1 MLKLHLMWRVNWLEK
16 TLMLGKIQGRRGRG
30 WRRMRW
36 LDGIIDS
43 MDMSVSKLKEIVKDR
58 DAWLTAVHG
67 VTKSQTQL
75 NKEQQWGYGAGWF
88 PRYYF
93 FQSEICSE
101 APFSLSFFLPLSL
114 SPSHS
119 LSRSLSHTHTQ
130 TNQDFWNY
138 KSEKDLRSQ
147 YKPLAPS
154 TPYINNPIKWLPRHC
169 L

>member
-114 SPSHS
+114 FLPLTLFLALS
-119 LSRSLSHTHTQ
+119 LTHTHKQ
-130 TNQDFWNY
+130 TKIFGITNL
-138 KSEKDLRSQ
+138 KRTSEVS
-147 YKPLAPS
+147 
-154 TPYINNPIKWLPRHC
+154 INP
-169 L
+169 